1 MKGKKIVF
9 FISIVI
15 LLLALIS
22 YLTFNYLG
30 IFKKQSLKNPSLNI
44 NNQKQGSC
52 TRTEPFSLDPQ
63 FNKALDLIAQRSKSA
78 EELENK
84 NKLSSTNVPRF
95 FPALDSRNCLNI
107 LYSDNMPKNS
117 NAWFD
122 SESSTS
128 NNLIIKIIPE
138 YKDQNIDNLVMAML
152 LAHELVHVQ
161 QYFDIKTGAKMTCV
175 EQEAD
180 AFNRQ
185 LSFLAILNKDEQLK
199 IMNLIKTKYYYVLGT
214 FYDLWIEQDK
224 ASTAC
229 NKLQPTGQFNQ
240 DSFNKC
246 FWDEMQTIT
255 KEFIQ
260 NIPGY
265 QEHCKLK

>member
-1 MKGKKIVF
+1 M
-9 FISIVI
+9 I
-15 LLLALIS
+15 LLFVLSSFLA
-22 YLTFNYLG
+22 FNYLR
-30 IFKKQSLKNPSLNI
+30 IFKQQNRKNLSLNDK
-44 NNQKQGSC
+44 NVKQEPC
-52 TRTEPFSLDPQ
+52 TRSKPFSLDPQ
-63 FNKALDLIAQRSKSA
+63 FNKALDLIAERSKSS
-78 EELENK
+78 EELQNK
-84 NKLSSTNVPRF
+84 DKLSSANIPRF

-122 SESSTS
+122 SESSTNS
-128 NNLIIKIIPE
+128 NLIIKVVPE

-152 LAHELVHVQ
+152 LAHELAHVQ
-161 QYFDIKTGAKMTCV
+161 QYFDIKTGVKMTCV

-185 LSFLAILNKDEQLK
+185 LSFLAILNKDEQPK
-199 IMNLIKTKYYYVLGT
+199 IMNLIKTKYYNVLGT

-224 ASTAC
+224 ASTTC

-240 DSFNKC
+240 DSFNTC
-246 FWDEMQTIT
+246 FWDKMQTVT
-255 KEFIQ
+255 TEFIQ